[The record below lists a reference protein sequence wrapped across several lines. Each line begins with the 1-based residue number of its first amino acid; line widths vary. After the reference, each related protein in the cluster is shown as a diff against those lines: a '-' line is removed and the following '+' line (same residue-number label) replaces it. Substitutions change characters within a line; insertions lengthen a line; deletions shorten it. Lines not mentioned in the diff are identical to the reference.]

1 MGRPRL
7 QRRKY
12 DKPTHPWKADRIIEE
27 SGIQKKFGLKNKRE
41 VWKAKSRLRS
51 IRAQAR
57 TLLARKRA
65 GEEQALKEEK
75 RLLKRMHRLGLLGP
89 NATLDDV
96 LALDVEKVLTRRL
109 QTQVYLKGLAATPK
123 QARQFIAHGHVT
135 VKDTRVDVPGHLVT
149 RNEEETISIRDAS
162 SLSDEEHP
170 VRPTRTE
177 AGKTAARRLKEPA
190 VKPVEPFGRGRRGG
204 RR

>member
-1 MGRPRL
+1 MGQPRF

-27 SGIQKKFGLKNKRE
+27 SGVQKKFGLKNKRE
-41 VWKAKSRLRS
+41 VWKAKSRLRNM
-51 IRAQAR
+51 RAQAR

-65 GEEQALKEEK
+65 GEEQAAKEEK
-75 RLLKRMHRLGLLGP
+75 LLLKRMHRLGLLGP
-89 NATLDDV
+89 TATLDDV

-109 QTQVYLKGLAATPK
+109 QTQVYLKGLAGTPK

-135 VKDTRVDVPGHLVT
+135 VKGTRVDVPGHLVT
-149 RNEEETISIRDAS
+149 RNEEDTIQLREAS
-162 SLSDEEHP
+162 SLADEEHP
-170 VRPTRTE
+170 VRPKRAE
-177 AGKTAARRLKEPA
+177 AGQQAARRMKEPA

-204 RR
+204 R

>member
-1 MGRPRL
+1 MGQPRF

-51 IRAQAR
+51 IRAQSR

-65 GEEQALKEEK
+65 GEEQAVKEEK
-75 RLLKRMHRLGLLGP
+75 LLLKRMHRLGLLGP
-89 NATLDDV
+89 TATLDDV

-109 QTQVYLKGLAATPK
+109 QTQVYLKGLAATPT

-135 VKDTRVDVPGHLVT
+135 VKGTRVNVPGHLVT
-149 RNEEETISIRDAS
+149 RNEEETIQIRETSGLA
-162 SLSDEEHP
+162 DEEHP
-170 VRPTRTE
+170 VRPKRAE
-177 AGKTAARRLKEPA
+177 AGQTAARRLKEPA

-204 RR
+204 R